1 MPQVSVLLTC
11 YNHLR
16 YLPMCLDSLGAQSF
30 RDFEVIALDDG
41 STDGTREYLT
51 DWATNAAASETWR
64 NIPIR
69 LIFHEHNVGTYA
81 SLNVGVTDSSGEF
94 VAILNDDD
102 VWMPTKLERQVEL
115 FRSMPELGLVHTH
128 GYFIDEHG
136 KRQDQTILNFEFP
149 KTHTGF
155 VLPTLI
161 RHNKIINSATLI
173 RKDVIRKVGLFDS
186 AFYGCGDW
194 DMWLRIAAEYPIG
207 CVDEPL
213 TLYRVHGQNACL
225 DGDRMRRDDQRVREK
240 IAAREKELLS
250 KYPHAKE
257 LRQALAHN
265 WACLGTV
272 RTLHGDAAGGRRAY
286 WKSILLMPSRIKSW
300 LRLPLTFL
308 PARWYRAFI

>member
-16 YLPMCLDSLGAQSF
+16 YLPMCLDGLGEQSF

-41 STDGTREYLT
+41 SSDGSREYLT
-51 DWATNAAASETWR
+51 DWAANASGSPKWR
-64 NIPIR
+64 DIPIQ
-69 LIFHEHNVGTYA
+69 LIFHERNLGTYA
-81 SLNVGVTDSSGEF
+81 SLNVGATESRGEF

-102 VWMPTKLERQVEL
+102 MWMPTKLQRQVEM
-115 FRSMPELGLVHTH
+115 FQQMPELGLVHTH
-128 GYFIDEHG
+128 GYFIDENG
-136 KRQDQTILNFEFP
+136 KRQDQTVLNFEFP
-149 KTHTGF
+149 KTQTRF

-173 RKDVIRKVGLFDS
+173 RKDAIRRVGLFD
-186 AFYGCGDW
+186 AEFYGCGDW
-194 DMWLRIAAEYPIG
+194 DMWLRIAAEFPIG
-207 CVDEPL
+207 CVDEAL

-240 IAAREKELLS
+240 IAAREQELLTRYPNS
-250 KYPHAKE
+250 KA

-272 RTLHGDAAGGRRAY
+272 RTLHGDPVGGRRAY
-286 WKSILLMPSRIKSW
+286 WRSIGLMPTRLKSW
-300 LRLPLTFL
+300 LRIPLTLL